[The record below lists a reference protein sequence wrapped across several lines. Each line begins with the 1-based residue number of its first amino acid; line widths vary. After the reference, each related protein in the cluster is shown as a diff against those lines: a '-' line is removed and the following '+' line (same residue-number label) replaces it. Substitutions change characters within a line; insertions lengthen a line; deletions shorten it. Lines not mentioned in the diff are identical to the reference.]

1 MENQEILKRIQ
12 DLAKKYSSTGQDLK
26 SYLDGLLY
34 ADYVGYWNYIHL
46 ETLLSLQNPKTD
58 FPDEQIFILYHQ
70 ITELYFKLILIELEQ
85 INYNGKQVLD
95 TGQDLG
101 WHLELNVDLFIEKLK
116 RINRYFRH
124 LINSF
129 DIMILGMEKDQ
140 FLKFRMA
147 LLPSSGFQSVQYR
160 MIEIRSSDLI
170 NLTQLEKTQQNKKY
184 SIEKLFQSLYWKVG
198 ANDFKTK
205 QKTYTLTQFERK
217 YESQL
222 VGLSKNMQ
230 TKNIWQKY
238 KGLSVENQ
246 NNKELIILL
255 KEFDIN
261 ININWCL
268 SHYKSAIKYL
278 KNKNSNIPATGG
290 TNWQDYLP
298 PKFQKII
305 FFPELWTEE
314 EKKNWGKSWVDS
326 ITI

>member
-34 ADYVGYWNYIHL
+34 SDYVGYWNYIHL

-116 RINRYFRH
+116 RINRYFSH

-160 MIEIRSSDLI
+160 MIEIHSSDLI
-170 NLTQLEKTQQNKKY
+170 NLTQLESKQQNKKC
-184 SIEKLFQSLYWKVG
+184 SIEELFPLLYWKVG
-198 ANDFKTK
+198 AKDLKTQ

-222 VGLSKNMQ
+222 IDLSKNMQ
-230 TKNIWQKY
+230 TRNIWQKY
-238 KGLSVENQ
+238 KALSIEHQ
-246 NNKELIILL
+246 SNKELIKLL
-255 KEFDIN
+255 KEFDTN

-278 KNKNSNIPATGG
+278 KNKNSHIQATGG

-305 FFPELWTEE
+305 FFPELWTDE
-314 EKKNWGKSWVDS
+314 EKNNWGKSWVDS
-326 ITI
+326 ISI

>member
-34 ADYVGYWNYIHL
+34 SDYVGYWNYIHL

-85 INYNGKQVLD
+85 INYNGKRVLD

-101 WHLELNVDLFIEKLK
+101 WNLELNVDLFIEKLK
-116 RINRYFRH
+116 RINRYFSH

-160 MIEIRSSDLI
+160 MIEIHSSDFI
-170 NLTQLEKTQQNKKY
+170 NLTQLANKKQNTKS
-184 SIEKLFQSLYWKVG
+184 SIADLFPYLYWKVG
-198 ANDFKTK
+198 AIDLKTQK
-205 QKTYTLTQFERK
+205 KTYTLTQFEKK
-217 YESQL
+217 YETKL
-222 VGLSKNMQ
+222 IELSSNMQ
-230 TKNIWQKY
+230 TRNIWQKY
-238 KGLSVENQ
+238 KELSIENQ
-246 NNKELIILL
+246 SNKELIKLM
-255 KEFDIN
+255 KEFDTN

-278 KNKNSNIPATGG
+278 KNKNSDIHATGG

-305 FFPELWTEE
+305 FFPELWTNE